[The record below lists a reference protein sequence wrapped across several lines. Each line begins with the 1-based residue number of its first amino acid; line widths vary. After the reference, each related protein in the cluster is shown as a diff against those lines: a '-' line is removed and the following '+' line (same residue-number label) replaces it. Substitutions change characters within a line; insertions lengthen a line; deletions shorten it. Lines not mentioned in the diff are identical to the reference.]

1 MAQHRDIDLRFC
13 LKALAYGLKYYQGV
27 FPNPPVGAI
36 IVKAGKIVSIGAHVK
51 AGSAHAEV
59 NAISRAGSLAKN
71 SDMYV
76 SLEPCN
82 HHGRTPPCSEAILK
96 AGIKRVIYLSSD
108 HTSAAGGA
116 NFLSENGVSVFQ
128 VQSNRKLDAYLSP
141 WSRYKLNNIK
151 SVSLILNLD
160 LNGNLLGDNL
170 FIENHYLS
178 KRFQLLKRG
187 SIEIQSLEAYDI
199 GIQVGKQAEL
209 KYYLELIRDKKVHL
223 KNLIVLRHTK
233 FSADA
238 EQVALEDL
246 GEISLESV
254 RIYKG
259 VCMEIYRAEN
269 V

>member
-1 MAQHRDIDLRFC
+1 VAFSRDIQLRLC
-13 LKALAYGLKYYQGV
+13 IKALSIGLKYYKTV

-36 IVKAGKIVSIGAHVK
+36 IVKNGKIISIGAHEK

-59 NAISRAGSLAKN
+59 NAISAAGDLVRD
-71 SDMYV
+71 SDLYV

-96 AGIKRVIYLSSD
+96 AGIKRVIYLTSD

-141 WSRYKLNNIK
+141 WSRYKQNNIK

-170 FIENHYLS
+170 FVENHYLS

-187 SIEIQSLEAYDI
+187 SIEIQSVEAYDI

-209 KYYLELIRDKKVHL
+209 QYYLALIKTKNVFL
-223 KNLIVLRHTK
+223 KNLIILRHAR
-233 FSADA
+233 FSANS
-238 EQVALEDL
+238 EQVDLEEL
-246 GEISLESV
+246 GEICLESV

-259 VCMEIYRAEN
+259 VCMEIYRAED